1 MKHRDVKLQK
11 DSQMTGLAH
20 LKTSL
25 AVLGI
30 TFALTG
36 AAFANDFTVSP
47 TSIRVAPDQQVA
59 TLTVKAGGP
68 GATQGQVRVMRWE
81 RGSGQGALSPTRD
94 VVASPPALQM
104 APNQELT
111 IRLVRTLKTQ
121 ARADECYRVLVDQLP
136 GQSQQGQVVK
146 FTVRHSVPVCFGP
159 SG

>member
-1 MKHRDVKLQK
+1 MKPQK
-11 DSQMTGLAH
+11 DDLMSGFARFRIAAT
-20 LKTSL
+20 
-25 AVLGI
+25 VLGVS
-30 TFALTG
+30 LGLCG

-47 TSIRVAPDQQVA
+47 TSIRVAPGQQVA

-68 GATQGQVRVMRWE
+68 GASLGQVRVMRWF
-81 RGSGQGALSPTRD
+81 RDGGHNKLTATRD
-94 VVASPPALQM
+94 VVASPPALRM

-159 SG
+159 PG

>member
-1 MKHRDVKLQK
+1 M
-11 DSQMTGLAH
+11 SGLTQF
-20 LKTSL
+20 KTTL
-25 AVLGI
+25 AALGI
-30 TFALTG
+30 TLVLAG

-47 TSIRVAPDQQVA
+47 TYIRVAPDQQVA

-68 GATQGQVRVMRWE
+68 GETQGQVRVMRWL
-81 RGSGQGALSPTRD
+81 RDGGQGTLSPTRD
-94 VVASPPALQM
+94 VVASPPALRM

-121 ARADECYRVLVDQLP
+121 ARAEECYRVLVDQLP
-136 GQSQQGQVVK
+136 GQSQKGQVVK

>member
-1 MKHRDVKLQK
+1 MSGLKYVK
-11 DSQMTGLAH
+11 TGIA
-20 LKTSL
+20 T
-25 AVLGI
+25 LGI
-30 TFALTG
+30 TLALAG

-68 GATQGQVRVMRWE
+68 GETQGQVRVMRWM
-81 RGSGQGALSPTRD
+81 RGGGQGTLSPTRD
-94 VVASPPALQM
+94 VVASPPALRM

-121 ARADECYRVLVDQLP
+121 ARVEECYRVLVDQLP

-159 SG
+159 PG